1 MNFRV
6 ELHPSVQ
13 DDLSEALKWYDEK
26 VPGLGK
32 RFINAVDERF
42 HELSSHPE
50 RYPKQKG
57 EFRQV
62 STKVF
67 PYLIIYEILTKEKV
81 VFISCVFHKR
91 RNPKKKFSR
100 RK

>member
-6 ELHPSVQ
+6 ELHPAVQ

-50 RYPKQKG
+50 RYPKQK
-57 EFRQV
+57 R
-62 STKVF
+62 
-67 PYLIIYEILTKEKV
+67 
-81 VFISCVFHKR
+81 
-91 RNPKKKFSR
+91 
-100 RK
+100 